1 MEQSEF
7 ERNATAWR
15 TLAYDTGLAH
25 GADPDEAE
33 DVAQDT
39 LLKLWA
45 LRDEL
50 DRYQSVTG
58 LTRVIARNLTI
69 DLHRNRR
76 TVRLDDAPSHLSL
89 ADKMADSNIISRE
102 EERLLN
108 RRLAQ
113 LPPRQHQVLVM
124 RQVEHR
130 SYEEIATLLGIETSS
145 AKVLLSRARKW
156 LLNSM
161 HNAQTK

>member
-1 MEQSEF
+1 MKQSEF
-7 ERNATAWR
+7 ERDAQAWR
-15 TLAYDTGLAH
+15 VLAFKTGLAL

-39 LLKLWA
+39 MLKLWA
-45 LRDEL
+45 LHDEL

-69 DLHRNRR
+69 DMHRNRR
-76 TVRLDDAPSHLSL
+76 TIRLDEVPNNLPAS
-89 ADKMADSNIISRE
+89 DKFADSDLISRE
-102 EERLLN
+102 EENFIIQRLS
-108 RRLAQ
+108 Q

-130 SYEEIATLLGIETSS
+130 SYEEIAALLGIEVNS

-156 LLNSM
+156 MLNQCTM
-161 HNAQTK
+161 HNA